1 MNDAP
6 RFRLTEKVI
15 AGAFLVLL
23 GALFILDNLRLVDAG
38 SLWDY
43 WPLLLVA
50 PGLARLLNPT
60 RPGQR
65 AWGAILVGIGGLL
78 ILRNLG
84 YLWVPF
90 HRLWPFVLVAIGAYL
105 IWQTTTPRAGAAVM
119 SAPASDSA
127 PTPGERAFDGARA
140 GLAATEAYAGRA
152 AVAELNEFALC
163 GGGHRLVQTPDF
175 RGGTITVIAGGF
187 DIDLRDAAMARDE
200 VAVEIFVMMGGVV
213 FRVPEGWKV
222 IVNVT
227 PLLGGADVK
236 ARTVPPPDGTVRTL
250 VLNGFIL
257 MGGIEVKN

>member
-15 AGAFLVLL
+15 AGAFLVIL

-43 WPLLLVA
+43 WPLLLII
-50 PGLARLLNPT
+50 PGIARLIQPN

-65 AWGAILVGIGGLL
+65 VWGAILVGVGGLL
-78 ILRNLG
+78 LLRNLG
-84 YLWVPF
+84 ILWVPF
-90 HRLWPFVLVAIGAYL
+90 HRVWPFVLVALGLYL
-105 IWQTTTPRAGAAVM
+105 IAQTTTRRAGETVM
-119 SAPASDSA
+119 TAGDGLSQH
-127 PTPGERAFDGARA
+127 AFDGARA
-140 GLAATEAYAGRA
+140 GLAATESFAGRA
-152 AVAELNEFALC
+152 TVAELNEFALC
-163 GGGHRLVQTPDF
+163 GGGHRVVQASDF

-187 DIDLRDAAMARDE
+187 DIDLREAAMTRDSIDIE
-200 VAVEIFVMMGGVV
+200 LFVMMGGVV

-227 PLLGGADVK
+227 PLLGGSDLK
-236 ARTVPPPDGTVRTL
+236 ARTIPPADGPVRTL

>member
-15 AGAFLVLL
+15 AGAFLVIL

-43 WPLLLVA
+43 WPLLLIA
-50 PGLARLLNPT
+50 PGIARLLRPT

-65 AWGAILVGIGGLL
+65 MWGAILVGVGGLL
-78 ILRNLG
+78 LLRNLG
-84 YLWVPF
+84 LFWIPF
-90 HRLWPFVLVAIGAYL
+90 HRVWPFVLVALGVYL
-105 IWQTTTPRAGAAVM
+105 IAQTTTRRAGETVMAAGDGP
-119 SAPASDSA
+119 SQ
-127 PTPGERAFDGARA
+127 RAFDGARA
-140 GLAATEAYAGRA
+140 GLAATESFAERGT
-152 AVAELNEFALC
+152 VAELNEFALC
-163 GGGHRLVQTPDF
+163 GGGHRLVQSPDF
-175 RGGTITVIAGGF
+175 RGGTITVLAGGF
-187 DIDLRDAAMARDE
+187 DIDLRDAAMTRDE

-236 ARTVPPPDGTVRTL
+236 ARTVPPVDVPVRTL

>member
-1 MNDAP
+1 MEQAP

-43 WPLLLVA
+43 WPLLLVG
-50 PGLARLLNPT
+50 PGLARLLNPS

-65 AWGAILVGIGGLL
+65 VWGAILVAVGGFL

-90 HRLWPFVLVAIGAYL
+90 HRLWPFALVVLGAYL

-119 SAPASDSA
+119 SAPAPGLATS
-127 PTPGERAFDGARA
+127 PGERAFEGARA
-140 GLAATEAYAGRA
+140 GLAATEGFTGSAG
-152 AVAELNEFALC
+152 VAELSEFALC

-175 RGGTITVIAGGF
+175 RGGTVTVIAGGF
-187 DIDLRDAAMARDE
+187 DIDLREAAMTRDE
-200 VAVEIFVMMGGVV
+200 VSVEIFVMMGGVV

-222 IVNVT
+222 VVNVT
-227 PLLGGADVK
+227 PLLGGGDVK
-236 ARTVPPPDGTVRTL
+236 ARTVLPPDGRVRTM
-250 VLNGFIL
+250 VINGFIL